1 MVFAPLKCMSRVLVV
16 MLAVGTVIGVFGGA
30 QADAFCPIE
39 PHWNISDP
47 PINLDHVFCG
57 EARSGSKAA
66 GFHARPGG
74 QNPGTIIDFEI
85 SQPANENGVYAG
97 MATFDNPNGR
107 DPVKFSSIFP
117 DSCSRDQIVA
127 SISYA
132 FDHQNACPA
141 GAPGWWKCGPNR
153 PKGPDGAPDAAL
165 GGFCIGDDPGSRFTI
180 VMGLLRDGR
189 INTAFPLRD

>member
-1 MVFAPLKCMSRVLVV
+1 MGPVLLKSMFGMLV
-16 MLAVGTVIGVFGGA
+16 AVAVIAISGQV
-30 QADAFCPIE
+30 QADRSCPIK
-39 PHWNISDP
+39 PRWNSSDP
-47 PINLDHVFCG
+47 AINLDHVFCG

-74 QNPGTIIDFEI
+74 QNPGTVIDFDI
-85 SQPANENGVYAG
+85 SKPANDNGVYAG

-117 DSCSRDQIVA
+117 DSCTRDQIVA

-132 FDHQNACPA
+132 FDHQNACPP
-141 GAPGWWKCGPNR
+141 GAPGWWHCGPNR
-153 PKGPDGAPDAAL
+153 PKSSDGVPDVAVN
-165 GGFCIGDDPGSRFTI
+165 GFCIGDDPGSRFTI
-180 VMGLLRDGR
+180 VIGLLRDGR